1 MQLDDEQNRALK
13 LMLSRQSVLGLFP
26 LAVRW
31 RTGSEMST
39 MPCVCVAGVK
49 VSGLSA
55 MFPQATESAA
65 SARLARSATP
75 SPSAM
80 YTDAF
85 MSPTL
90 VMRLRRVKF
99 STWRINTSA
108 PEPS

>member
-31 RTGSEMST
+31 RTGSEMSA

-55 MFPQATESAA
+55 MFPQATETESAA

-75 SPSAM
+75 SPSI
-80 YTDAF
+80 
-85 MSPTL
+85 SS
-90 VMRLRRVKF
+90 R
-99 STWRINTSA
+99 
-108 PEPS
+108 